1 MDNKKVVLDT
11 NLWISFLIS
20 KKLDTIDELLLRGK
34 ITLLFSTELIEEFIN
49 VASRPKFKKYFAKED
64 IGKLLSFFDIYGE
77 LIRINSSVKIC
88 RDFKD
93 NFLLNLAID
102 GKADFLVTGDVDL
115 LSLKEIE
122 NIPVLT
128 FNQLMLKISWL
139 LIPRRQEL

>member
-20 KKLDTIDELLLRGK
+20 KRLDAIDELLLRGK

-49 VASRPKFKKYFAKED
+49 VSSRPKFKKYFEKED
-64 IGKLLSFFDIYGE
+64 ILKLLSFFNIYGK
-77 LIRINSSVKIC
+77 LIRINTSVKIC

-115 LSLKEIE
+115 LSIKEIE
-122 NIPVLT
+122 NIPILT
-128 FNQLMLKISWL
+128 FNQLMIKIS
-139 LIPRRQEL
+139 

>member
-1 MDNKKVVLDT
+1 VKDMDNKKVVLDT

-20 KKLDTIDELLLRGK
+20 KRLDTIDELLLREK
-34 ITLLFSTELIEEFIN
+34 ITLLFSAELIEEFIK
-49 VASRPKFKKYFAKED
+49 VSSRPKFKKYFAKED
-64 IGKLLSFFDIYGE
+64 IRKLLSFFDIYGK

-88 RDFKD
+88 RDIKD

-122 NIPVLT
+122 NIPILT
-128 FNQLMLKISWL
+128 FNQLMTKIS
-139 LIPRRQEL
+139 